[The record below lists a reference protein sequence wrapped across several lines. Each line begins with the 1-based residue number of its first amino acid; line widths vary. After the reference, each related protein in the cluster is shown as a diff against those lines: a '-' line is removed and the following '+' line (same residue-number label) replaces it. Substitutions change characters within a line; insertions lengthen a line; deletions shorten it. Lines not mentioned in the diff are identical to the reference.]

1 MKRWHGTL
9 AAGVVL
15 GGLAGIATGI
25 GGFTFVYA
33 EGASYMTDDA
43 TACANCHVMSDHY
56 AAWTKSSHHAVATCN
71 DCHAPH
77 DFVGKYWTKA
87 RNGFNHSWAF
97 TTGNFHEPIRI
108 TAANRAVTEGA
119 CRYCHAD
126 IVHAIDPVEQREA
139 MSCIRCHSNVGH
151 LH

>member
-1 MKRWHGTL
+1 MARGSGRL
-9 AAGVVL
+9 AAGIVL
-15 GGLAGIATGI
+15 GGLAGILAGI

-33 EGASYMTDDA
+33 DGASYLTNDPA
-43 TACANCHVMSDHY
+43 ACANCHVMSDHY

-77 DFVGKYWTKA
+77 DFFGKYWTKA

-97 TTGNFHEPIRI
+97 TMESFHEPIRI
-108 TAANRAVTEGA
+108 TPINRAVTEGA
-119 CRYCHAD
+119 CRHCHEE
-126 IVHAIDPVEQREA
+126 IVHAIDPIARREA
-139 MSCIRCHSNVGH
+139 MSCIRCHPNVGH